1 MAEEVKEGAEK
12 QASEKKGGKK
22 KFLLLLLLGVLVIV
36 LASGVVLFLMGKK
49 GEEKEEGKKGAKKEK
64 VEVKVIYPME
74 PVVVN
79 LLEPTGKRYLQV
91 RLALGVADKKAEE
104 KIKVKEPMIR
114 DVIITYLSSKTPEEV
129 IQPEAK
135 ETIKKDLL
143 MKINEALGDEIL
155 QAVYITQYIVE

>member
-12 QASEKKGGKK
+12 QASEKKGGQK
-22 KFLLLLLLGVLVIV
+22 KFLLFLVVGFLIIA

-49 GEEKEEGKKGAKKEK
+49 GEEKGEGKKGVKKEK

-79 LLEPTGKRYLQV
+79 LLDPTGKRYLQV

-104 KIKVKEPMIR
+104 EIKTKEPMIR

-143 MKINEALGDEIL
+143 IKINEALGDEIL